1 MVDMKFIVAVR
12 QSIYRCRKIYSSIL
26 IALAVI
32 FVGTIILKLFP
43 QLQKYL
49 YDFVDYME
57 QVIGLRL
64 H

>member
-1 MVDMKFIVAVR
+1 MKFIVAVR

>member
-1 MVDMKFIVAVR
+1 MADMKFIVAVR